1 MFVFGTFVYL
11 EVSNNYKEHPKI
23 MKQTILIAIF
33 LTIIG
38 CKEVTNSAQENLKI
52 QTELQKKLNKT
63 DLPIEVIQAD
73 VSYLPNP
80 IMANNTVQLRYEL
93 NISNNYRIPFT
104 LKKVEIYD
112 LQKDD
117 VPIAEFNSEYID
129 QNFDRP
135 GNNDLDDLKQLSG
148 NEFGVLNLNLIFK
161 KEQSIPEKIFH
172 KLYFERKKGNGETAT
187 HPMEVAVVKIPETNK
202 FTLGLPFKKKGKW
215 LYEAK
220 SHQGAR
226 FLTEGRV
233 NYPQRFAID
242 WTLIDDNGN
251 FAKNDTKNNE
261 NWKTYGIELIA
272 VADGKVVG
280 INDGIIENE
289 PLSEKMAV
297 QITRET
303 IGGNYVILDIGNDIY
318 AFYGHLIPNSLKV
331 KIGDAVKK
339 GQVIGL
345 LGNSGNS
352 DAPHLHFHLETKSNT
367 YFGGEGIPYHIDKFA
382 QLKKYSEQEVTELF
396 NGNSVSLESL
406 NPINRTN
413 ELPIGYGLIEVK

>member
-1 MFVFGTFVYL
+1 
-11 EVSNNYKEHPKI
+11 
-23 MKQTILIAIF
+23 MKYTILIALLLI
-33 LTIIG
+33 LSSCNDKT
-38 CKEVTNSAQENLKI
+38 KSTNNNSE
-52 QTELQKKLNKT
+52 TETQLQKKLKKT

-73 VSYLPNP
+73 VSFQSSP
-80 IMANNTVQLRYEL
+80 ILANNSVHLRYEL
-93 NISNNYRIPFT
+93 SISNNYRIPFT
-104 LKKVEIYD
+104 LKKVEIYN

-117 VPIAEFNSEYID
+117 IPIAEFSSDYID
-129 QNFDRP
+129 EHFDRP
-135 GNNDLDDLKQLSG
+135 GNSDLDDLKLLSG
-148 NEFGVLNLNLIFK
+148 NEFGVLNLNVILK
-161 KEQSIPEKIFH
+161 QNQPIPEKIFH
-172 KLYFERKKGNGETAT
+172 KLYFERQKGNGETAT
-187 HPMEVAVVKIPETNK
+187 HPMEVTVIKIPEINE

-215 LYEAK
+215 LFEAQ

-242 WTLIDDNGN
+242 WTLVDDNGN
-251 FAKNDTKNNE
+251 FAEKDTKKNE

-280 INDGIIENE
+280 IKDGIIENE
-289 PLSEKMAV
+289 PLSEEMAV
-297 QITRET
+297 RITRET
-303 IGGNYVILDIGNDIY
+303 IGGNYVIIDIGNDLY

-331 KIGDAVKK
+331 KTGDIVKK

-367 YFGGEGIPYHIDKFA
+367 YFGGEGMPYHIDKFIE
-382 QLKKYSEQEVTELF
+382 LKNYSEQEVTNLF
-396 NGNSVSLESL
+396 NSNSISLDSLNSVVK
-406 NPINRTN
+406 TK